1 MKYLNSIY
9 SIRKVMNMFKKIL
22 VAYDGSDHAARAL
35 DIGIDLAKRYE
46 AKLDIVEVVDTA
58 ALLGMGVAP
67 IPGEV
72 IQQVYNKAKSDIDN
86 AKAKAQNQGIKDVE
100 GVVLE
105 GDPATAILEYA
116 GKNGVDL
123 IVTGSRGLST
133 FKRIILGS
141 VSTKLVQEAKI
152 PVLVVK

>member
-72 IQQVYNKAKSDIDN
+72 IQQVYNKAKSDINN
-86 AKAKAQNQGIKDVE
+86 AKAKAQNQGVKDVE

>member
-1 MKYLNSIY
+1 
-9 SIRKVMNMFKKIL
+9 MFKKIL

>member
-1 MKYLNSIY
+1 
-9 SIRKVMNMFKKIL
+9 MFKKIL
-22 VAYDGSDHAARAL
+22 VAYDGSDHAIRAL
-35 DIGIDLAKRYE
+35 DVAIDLASKYN
-46 AKLDIVEVVDTA
+46 AKLDVVEVVDTA

-72 IQQVYNKAKSDIDN
+72 IQQVYNKAKTDVEN
-86 AKAKAQNQGIKDVE
+86 AKSKAQQHGVKEVDA
-100 GVVLE
+100 VVLE

-116 GKNGVDL
+116 AKNGSDL
-123 IVTGSRGLST
+123 IITGSRGLST

-141 VSTKLVQEAKI
+141 VSTKIVEDAKV

>member
-1 MKYLNSIY
+1 
-9 SIRKVMNMFKKIL
+9 MFKKIL
-22 VAYDGSDHAARAL
+22 VAYDGSDHAIRAL
-35 DIGIDLAKRYE
+35 DIAIDLASKYG
-46 AKLDIVEVVDTA
+46 AKLEIVEVVDTA
-58 ALLGMGVAP
+58 ALLGIGVAP

-72 IQQVYNKAKSDIDN
+72 IQQVYNKAKSDVEN
-86 AKAKAQNQGIKDVE
+86 AKAKAQQQGVKDVE
-100 GVVLE
+100 SVVLE

-116 GKNGVDL
+116 SKNGVDL

-141 VSTKLVQEAKI
+141 VSTKIVQDAKV

>member
-1 MKYLNSIY
+1 
-9 SIRKVMNMFKKIL
+9 MFKKIL
-22 VAYDGSDHAARAL
+22 VAYDGSDHAIRAL
-35 DIGIDLAKRYE
+35 DIAIDIAKKYE

-72 IQQVYNKAKSDIDN
+72 IQQVYNKAKNDVDS
-86 AKAKAQNQGIKDVE
+86 AKSKAQQQGVKEVE
-100 GVVLE
+100 SVVLE

-116 GKNGVDL
+116 SKNGVDL

-141 VSTKLVQEAKI
+141 VSTKIVQDSKI
-152 PVLVVK
+152 PVLVIK

>member
-1 MKYLNSIY
+1 
-9 SIRKVMNMFKKIL
+9 MFKKIL
-22 VAYDGSDHAARAL
+22 VAYDGSDHAVRAL
-35 DIGIDLAKRYE
+35 DIGIDLAKKYE

-86 AKAKAQNQGIKDVE
+86 AKSKAQSQGVKEVD

-105 GDPATAILEYA
+105 GDPAAAILEYA

-123 IVTGSRGLST
+123 IITGSRGLST
-133 FKRIILGS
+133 FKRLILGS
-141 VSTKLVQEAKI
+141 VSTKLVQEAKV
-152 PVLVVK
+152 PVLVIK

>member
-86 AKAKAQNQGIKDVE
+86 AKAKAQNQGVKDVE

>member
-1 MKYLNSIY
+1 
-9 SIRKVMNMFKKIL
+9 MNMFKKIL

-72 IQQVYNKAKSDIDN
+72 IQQVYNKAKSDINN
-86 AKAKAQNQGIKDVE
+86 AKAKAQNQGVKDVE

>member
-1 MKYLNSIY
+1 
-9 SIRKVMNMFKKIL
+9 MFKKIL

-72 IQQVYNKAKSDIDN
+72 IQQVYNKAKSDINN
-86 AKAKAQNQGIKDVE
+86 AKAKAQNQGVKDVE

>member
-1 MKYLNSIY
+1 
-9 SIRKVMNMFKKIL
+9 MNMFKKIL

-86 AKAKAQNQGIKDVE
+86 AKAKAQNQGVKDVE

>member
-1 MKYLNSIY
+1 
-9 SIRKVMNMFKKIL
+9 MNMFKKIL

>member
-1 MKYLNSIY
+1 
-9 SIRKVMNMFKKIL
+9 MFKKIL

-86 AKAKAQNQGIKDVE
+86 AKSKAQTQGVKEVE

-116 GKNGVDL
+116 GKNGIDL

-133 FKRIILGS
+133 FKRLILGS
-141 VSTKLVQEAKI
+141 VSTKLVQEAKV

>member
-1 MKYLNSIY
+1 
-9 SIRKVMNMFKKIL
+9 MFKKIL
-22 VAYDGSDHAARAL
+22 VAYDGSDHAIRAL
-35 DIGIDLAKRYE
+35 DTAIDIAKKYE

-72 IQQVYNKAKSDIDN
+72 IQQVYNKAKSDVES
-86 AKAKAQNQGIKDVE
+86 AKSKAQQQGVKEVE
-100 GVVLE
+100 AVVLE

-116 GKNGVDL
+116 SKNGVDL

-141 VSTKLVQEAKI
+141 VSTKIVQDSKI
-152 PVLVVK
+152 PVLVIK